1 MRRGNQRRS
10 PHVQAGMSHLVRDA
24 ALLLGTC
31 LFFGTAVAADKKA
44 AAAADKKAAA
54 AAADQRAAPPESRC
68 VTLTW
73 PDGRQAKIGD
83 FDQNVRFLEACETTP
98 GKCKLDN
105 APFPA
110 KDAKGRS
117 PTRVLADAAT
127 ECVVPVETKPE
138 AGVADKTSQKKGS
151 K

>member
-1 MRRGNQRRS
+1 MRRGNHRR
-10 PHVQAGMSHLVRDA
+10 PPNVQPGMRHLARHA
-24 ALLLGTC
+24 ALLLGTW
-31 LFFGTAVAADKKA
+31 LLFGT

-54 AAADQRAAPPESRC
+54 AAADQRAASPESRC

-83 FDQNVRFLEACETTP
+83 FDQNVRFLEACEKTP

-105 APFPA
+105 APFPG

-117 PTRVLADAAT
+117 PGRVLADAAT

-138 AGVADKTSQKKGS
+138 AGVPDKASQKKGS